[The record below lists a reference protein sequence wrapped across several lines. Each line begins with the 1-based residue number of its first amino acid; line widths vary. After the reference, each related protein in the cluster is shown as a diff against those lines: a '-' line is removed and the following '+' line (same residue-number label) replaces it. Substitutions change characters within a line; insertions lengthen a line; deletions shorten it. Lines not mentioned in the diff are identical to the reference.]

1 MKIRKTLLGIV
12 ILASSMYIASEAV
25 DATDTLTLTGS
36 MNTSR
41 QQHTAT
47 LLPDGRVIVI
57 GGFDG
62 STDTNTA
69 EIFDVDT
76 GLWTTTGS
84 MAQARRDH
92 TATLLNN
99 GKILVVEN
107 RTAELYDPNTGMFSS
122 AGNTV
127 YNHFRGSTATE
138 LLNGKVLVVGDKCAQ
153 TNAEIYD
160 PATGTF
166 IATGNLNTTHSYHT
180 ATLLSDGKVLI
191 AAGQGQSAGS
201 RPRTHAVAEVY
212 DPSTGTFTTTNSLNV
227 DRSGHTATLL
237 SDGTVLIA
245 GGTRTTTPGHGITLK
260 PAEIYDPST
269 GTFTLISDMN
279 NSRICHTATLLRHGT
294 VLLVGQCKNTRGEIY
309 NSTSQTFTETTCA
322 MNNPRGSHTAT
333 LLDDGRVLIA
343 GGYIAIGPVTTNTAE
358 VYSALPTA
366 SLRAQIP
373 LLHKLNHINPT

>member
-1 MKIRKTLLGIV
+1 MKIRKILLGIV
-12 ILASSMYIASEAV
+12 ILASSMYMVSEAV
-25 DATDTLTLTGS
+25 GATNTFTLTGS

-47 LLPDGRVIVI
+47 LLPNGRVIVI
-57 GGFDG
+57 GGFNG

-84 MAQARRDH
+84 MAQVRRNH

-99 GKILVVEN
+99 GKILVVEKQ
-107 RTAELYDPNTGMFSS
+107 TAELYDPNRGTFSS

-138 LLNGKVLVVGDKCAQ
+138 LLDGKVLVVGDTCAK

-160 PATGTF
+160 PATGIF
-166 IATGNLNTTHSYHT
+166 KATGNLNATHSYHT

-191 AAGQGQSAGS
+191 AAGQGQTGQST
-201 RPRTHAVAEVY
+201 RPQTHAVAEVY

-227 DRSGHTATLL
+227 DRFGHTATLL

-245 GGTRTTTPGHGITLK
+245 GGVQTTTPGRGNAVNS
-260 PAEIYDPST
+260 AEIYDPSK

-279 NSRICHTATLLRHGT
+279 NPRASHTATLLRHGT
-294 VLLVGQCKNTRGEIY
+294 VLLVGGCHSTRGEIY
-309 NSTSQTFTETTCA
+309 NPTSQTFTETTCA
-322 MNNPRGSHTAT
+322 MNNLLRGSHTAT
-333 LLDDGRVLIA
+333 LLDDGRVLIT
-343 GGYIAIGPVTTNTAE
+343 GGYTDVGPVTTNTVQ
-358 VYSALPTA
+358 VYRALRTRF
-366 SLRAQIP
+366 LIGR
-373 LLHKLNHINPT
+373 